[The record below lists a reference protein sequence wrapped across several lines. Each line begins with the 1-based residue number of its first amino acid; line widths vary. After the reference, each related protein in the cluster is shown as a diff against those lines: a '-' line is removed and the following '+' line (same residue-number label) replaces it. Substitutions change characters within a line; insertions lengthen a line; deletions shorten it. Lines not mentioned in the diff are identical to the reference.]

1 MRHVNVVERVTLD
14 GVMQA
19 PGAPDEDRSDGFEHG
34 GWAAPYDDEVL
45 GREMAKGMGTTELL
59 FGRRT
64 YEILRSAW
72 ADPKE
77 PNPFTKVLNETPKY
91 VASTTLEEPL
101 SWEHSTLLDGDAVD
115 AVARLKEEDGKDLVI
130 MGSGRL
136 AQSLMDAGLI
146 DAFTLLIHP
155 LVLGEGH
162 RLFPDGGALATMRLD
177 ELTTTTK
184 GVAIA
189 TYRPTDGVAA

>member
-1 MRHVNVVERVTLD
+1 MRRIDVVERVTLD

-19 PGAPDEDRSDGFEHG
+19 PGAPDEDPSGGFEHG

-45 GREMAKGMGTTELL
+45 VREMSKGMGSHELL
-59 FGRRT
+59 LGRRT

-72 ADPKE
+72 AEPTE
-77 PNPFTKVLNETPKY
+77 PNPFSAVLTETPKY

-101 SWEHSTLLDGDAVD
+101 PWANSTLLDGDAVAD
-115 AVARLKEEDGKDLVI
+115 VARLKEADGKDLVI
-130 MGSGRL
+130 MGSGNL
-136 AQSLMDAGLI
+136 AQALMEAGLI

-155 LVLGEGH
+155 VVLGEGR
-162 RLFPDGGALATMRLD
+162 RLFPDGGALAKMRLD

-189 TYRPTDGVAA
+189 TYRPG

>member
-1 MRHVNVVERVTLD
+1 MRHINVVERVTLD

-19 PGAPDEDRSDGFEHG
+19 PGARGRGSSGGFEHG
-34 GWAAPYDDEVL
+34 GWAAPYDDAVL

-64 YEILRSAW
+64 YEILRAAW
-72 ADPKE
+72 AEPAE
-77 PNPFTKVLNETPKY
+77 PNPFTEVLNDTPKY
-91 VASTTLEEPL
+91 VASNTLEDPL
-101 SWEHSTLLDGDAVD
+101 PWANATVIEGDAVEEI
-115 AVARLKEEDGKDLVI
+115 AKLKGTDGKDLVL

-136 AQSLMDAGLI
+136 AQGLMEAGLI

-155 LVLGEGH
+155 VVLGEGRH
-162 RLFPDGGALATMRLD
+162 LFPDGGALATMALD
-177 ELTTTTK
+177 ELTTTPK

-189 TYRPTDGVAA
+189 TYRPA